1 MLYHG
6 QHYNCATVMQ
16 MEKAQNGAILDLIAL
31 HGSKSPV
38 GRILADVSL
47 IEETGCW
54 ELVRRIAVDG
64 YGQINIGGKIV
75 KTHRV
80 IYSSLVGE
88 IPDGFVVRHKCD
100 NRKCNNPAHLEAGTY
115 QDNSSDMVERDRQR
129 KGETHQTAKL
139 SDDDALEIV
148 RLVEAGATHQE
159 IADRYDISRGY
170 VSEVARG
177 LKRKHLGIAADYS
190 PTANKRRG
198 SSSNFAKINEA
209 SVLEIRGMLA
219 NGAKQKEIAEKFGI
233 DQTLVSQIKLRK
245 IWAHLE

>member
-1 MLYHG
+1 MP
-6 QHYNCATVMQ
+6 
-16 MEKAQNGAILDLIAL
+16 MEKTQNSKILDLIAL
-31 HGSKSPV
+31 HGPKSSV

-47 IEETGCW
+47 IEQTGCW
-54 ELVRRIAVDG
+54 ELARRIATDG
-64 YGQINIGGKIV
+64 YGQINIGGKVV

-80 IYSSLVGE
+80 IYATLIGE

-115 QDNSSDMVERDRQR
+115 QDNSSDMVDRDRQR

-139 SDDDALEIV
+139 SDANALEIV
-148 RLVEAGATHQE
+148 RLVEGGTTHRE
-159 IADRYDISRGY
+159 IAGRFGISRGY

-177 LKRKHLGIAADYS
+177 LKRKHLGETAEYS

-209 SVLEIRGMLA
+209 SVLEIRRMLES
-219 NGAKQKEIAEKFGI
+219 GIKQKEIAEKFGV
-233 DQTLVSQIKLRK
+233 DQTLVSQIKRRK

>member
-1 MLYHG
+1 
-6 QHYNCATVMQ
+6 MQ
-16 MEKAQNGAILDLIAL
+16 MGEIQNGEILDLIAL
-31 HGSKSPV
+31 HGLNSPV

-54 ELVRRIAVDG
+54 ELARRIAVDG
-64 YGQINIGGKIV
+64 YGQIKLDRKTV

-80 IYSSLVGE
+80 IYSSLIGE

-139 SDDDALEIV
+139 SDADALEIV
-148 RLVEAGATHQE
+148 RLVEGGATHQT
-159 IADRYDISRGY
+159 IAGRFGISSGY

-177 LKRKHLGIAADYS
+177 LKRKHLGAVADYS

>member
-1 MLYHG
+1 MG
-6 QHYNCATVMQ
+6 
-16 MEKAQNGAILDLIAL
+16 EIQNGEILDLIAL
-31 HGSKSPV
+31 HGLNSPV

-54 ELVRRIAVDG
+54 ELARRIAVDG
-64 YGQINIGGKIV
+64 YGQIKLDGKTV

-80 IYSSLVGE
+80 IYSSLIGE

-139 SDDDALEIV
+139 SDADALEIV
-148 RLVEAGATHQE
+148 RLVEGGTTHQA
-159 IADRYDISRGY
+159 IADRFGISRGY

-177 LKRKHLGIAADYS
+177 LKRKHLGATADYS

-198 SSSNFAKINEA
+198 SSCNFAKINEA
-209 SVLEIRGMLA
+209 SVLEIRKMLA
-219 NGAKQKEIAEKFGI
+219 SGAKQKEIADMFGV
-233 DQTLVSQIKLRK
+233 DQTLVSQIKRRK

>member
-1 MLYHG
+1 MLYSTK
-6 QHYNCATVMQ
+6 HYKSTGAMHMANI
-16 MEKAQNGAILDLIAL
+16 QNAEILDLIAL
-31 HGSKSPV
+31 HGPKSPV

-80 IYSSLVGE
+80 IYSALVGE
-88 IPDGFVVRHKCD
+88 IPNGFVVRHKCD

-139 SDDDALEIV
+139 SDADALEIV
-148 RLVEAGATHQE
+148 RLVEGGTTHQA
-159 IADRYDISRGY
+159 IADRFGISRGY

-177 LKRKHLGIAADYS
+177 LKRKHLGAAADYS

-198 SSSNFAKINEA
+198 ESCNFAKINEA
-209 SVLEIRGMLA
+209 SVLEIRKMLA
-219 NGAKQKEIAEKFGI
+219 SGAKQKEIAEKFSV
-233 DQTLVSQIKLRK
+233 DQTLVSQIKRRK